1 MSVRERTSLS
11 SRPYRGKKEVKQNM
25 RVRNKKEEE
34 K

>member
-11 SRPYRGKKEVKQNM
+11 SRHYKGKKKVKQNM
-25 RVRNKKEEE
+25 RVKNKKE